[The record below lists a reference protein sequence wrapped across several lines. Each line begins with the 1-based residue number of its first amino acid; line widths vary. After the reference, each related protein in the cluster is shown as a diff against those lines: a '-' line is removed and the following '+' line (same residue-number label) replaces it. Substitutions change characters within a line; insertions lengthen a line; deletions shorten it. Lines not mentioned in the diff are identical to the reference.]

1 MLMRTTQLAKIMV
14 VAIALCG
21 ILTGCK
27 LWEKRSSWDFWNDD
41 ETVTP
46 AADDVALPM
55 PPPIDSEMGFPG
67 TSVDVLPPIE
77 SLDEL
82 VGAVPLSTERPG
94 EVSVLAS
101 GLETVYFDFD
111 SSRITDLGRETLN
124 LNAEWLIANPELVV
138 QVEGHCDERGP
149 REYNFALGERRALA
163 VREYL
168 ISKGVNP
175 NNLLIISYGE
185 ERPLALG
192 ASEEAWGQNR
202 RAQFM
207 VFQD

>member
-1 MLMRTTQLAKIMV
+1 MQMRANHWAKTIVM
-14 VAIALCG
+14 AIALCG

-27 LWEKRSSWDFWNDD
+27 FWEKRSGWDIWSDEEPAVIGD
-41 ETVTP
+41 ETIIP
-46 AADDVALPM
+46 Y
-55 PPPIDSEMGFPG
+55 PPPLESDPMF
-67 TSVDVLPPIE
+67 PPIE
-77 SLDEL
+77 VPVMPEIESADDLE
-82 VGAVPLSTERPG
+82 GIVPLTVGPREIT
-94 EVSVLAS
+94 VVAS

-124 LNAEWLIANPELVV
+124 LNAEWLIGNPELVV
-138 QVEGHCDERGP
+138 QIEGHCDERGT

-168 ISKGVNP
+168 VSKGVNP

-192 ASEEAWGQNR
+192 ASEDAWAQNR